1 MNVYINPEILK
12 WALRRNRMSIEQLAH
27 HMKKDVEEV
36 RLWESGGKSPS
47 YSALETLAYS
57 VLKIPLAVFLF
68 PEPPD
73 IEDNVTKFRRLPE
86 YEMERLSSD
95 TLQIIRSSQ
104 GFQDA
109 LVELI
114 GMDGDN
120 RKIFI
125 DIDAKNMAPDYMAK
139 LTREYINISIEE
151 QFKFSGTEAALKAWR
166 HAVEKAGVFTFK
178 NTFKDRYIS
187 GFSLLHEQFPIIVI
201 NNSNS
206 FSRQIFTL
214 IHELGHIL
222 LGIHGIT
229 DVDESYINYMSSD
242 ERELEIFCNQ
252 FAAELLVPRE
262 VFENDIPR
270 SFYPSI
276 IGELA
281 DKYSVSREVIL
292 RRFLE
297 YSVVSQKYYI
307 EQTTEWNRDYLRSI
321 VGKGGDWYRTRL
333 AYLGEGYTTLAFE
346 NYHSGRVSKE
356 QLGEYLNINSKNID
370 KLETYLLR

>member
-12 WALRRNRMSIEQLAH
+12 WALKRNMMSIEQLAH
-27 HMKKDVEEV
+27 HINKEVEEV
-36 RLWESGGKSPS
+36 RLWVTGEKRPS
-47 YSALETLAYS
+47 YSVLETLAYK

-73 IEDNVTKFRRLPE
+73 IEDNVTKFRRLPD

-104 GFQDA
+104 GFQDV
-109 LVELI
+109 LVELV
-114 GMDGDN
+114 GTEGDN

-125 DIDAKNMAPDYMAK
+125 DIDAKGMAPDYMAK
-139 LTREYINISIEE
+139 LTREYIDISIEK
-151 QFKFSGTEAALKAWR
+151 QFQFSGTEAALKTWR

-229 DVDESYINYMSSD
+229 DADESYINYMSSD
-242 ERELEIFCNQ
+242 ERRLEIFCNQ
-252 FAAELLVPRE
+252 FTAELLVPRE

-270 SFYPSI
+270 SFHPSI
-276 IGELA
+276 IEELA

-297 YSVVSQKYYI
+297 YSIVTQKYYI
-307 EQTTEWNRDYLRSI
+307 EQTTEWNRDYLRLI

-333 AYLGEGYTTLAFE
+333 AYLGEGYTTLTFE
-346 NYHSGRVSKE
+346 NYHSGRISKE

>member
-1 MNVYINPEILK
+1 MNVQINPEILK
-12 WALRRNRMSIEQLAH
+12 WGLKRNMMSIEQLAR

-36 RLWESGGKSPS
+36 RMWVSGEKSPS
-47 YSALETLAYS
+47 YSTLETLAYT
-57 VLKIPLAVFLF
+57 VLKVPLAVFLF
-68 PEPPD
+68 PEAPD
-73 IEDNVTKFRRLPE
+73 IEDKVTKFRRLPE

-109 LVELI
+109 LVELL
-114 GMDGDN
+114 GTDEDN

-125 DIDAKNMAPDYMAK
+125 DIDAKDMTAENMAK
-139 LTREYINISIEE
+139 LTREYIDISMEE
-151 QFKFSGTEAALKAWR
+151 QFKFSGTESALRAWR
-166 HAVEKAGVFTFK
+166 HAIEEAGIFTFK
-178 NTFKDRYIS
+178 NTFKNRYIS

-206 FSRQIFTL
+206 FSRQIFTI

-222 LGIHGIT
+222 LGIYGIT
-229 DVDESYINYMSSD
+229 DVDESYFDYMSSD
-242 ERELEIFCNQ
+242 ERALEICCNE
-252 FAAELLVPRE
+252 FAAELLVTRE

-270 SFYPSI
+270 SFYHSI
-276 IGELA
+276 VGELA

-297 YSVVSQKYYI
+297 FSVVSQNYYI
-307 EQTTEWNRDYLRSI
+307 EQTTEWNREYLRSI
-321 VGKGGDWYRTRL
+321 DRGGGDWYRTRL
-333 AYLGEGYTTLAFE
+333 AYLGEGYTKLAFE
-346 NYHSGRVSKE
+346 NYYSGRVSKE

-370 KLETYLLR
+370 KLQTYLAR

>member
-1 MNVYINPEILK
+1 MNVQINPEILK
-12 WALRRNRMSIEQLAH
+12 WGLKRNMMSIEQLAR

-36 RLWESGGKSPS
+36 RMWVSGEKSPS
-47 YSALETLAYS
+47 YSTLETLAYT
-57 VLKIPLAVFLF
+57 VLKVPLAVFLF
-68 PEPPD
+68 PEAPD
-73 IEDNVTKFRRLPE
+73 IEDKVTKFRRLPE

-109 LVELI
+109 LVELL
-114 GMDGDN
+114 GTDEDN

-125 DIDAKNMAPDYMAK
+125 DIDAKDMTAENMAK
-139 LTREYINISIEE
+139 LTREYIDISMEE
-151 QFKFSGTEAALKAWR
+151 QFKFSGTESALRAWR
-166 HAVEKAGVFTFK
+166 HAIEEAVIFTFK
-178 NTFKDRYIS
+178 NTFKNRYIS

-206 FSRQIFTL
+206 FSRQIFTI

-222 LGIHGIT
+222 LGIYGIT
-229 DVDESYINYMSSD
+229 DVDESYFDYMSSD
-242 ERELEIFCNQ
+242 ERALEICCNE
-252 FAAELLVPRE
+252 FAADLLVPRE

-270 SFYPSI
+270 SFYHSI
-276 IGELA
+276 VGELA

-297 YSVVSQKYYI
+297 FSVVSQNYYI
-307 EQTTEWNRDYLRSI
+307 EQTTEWNREYLRSI
-321 VGKGGDWYRTRL
+321 DRGGGDWYRTRL
-333 AYLGEGYTTLAFE
+333 AYLGEGYTKLAFE
-346 NYHSGRVSKE
+346 NYYSGRVSKE

-370 KLETYLLR
+370 KLQTYLAR